1 MKGKIHMSNINLT
14 PIIEAVIALISVIF
28 TVYILPK
35 RRAYR
40 QEKLS
45 AEQRKKRAEVVGVAV
60 KAAEKLYGSKM
71 GVEKKQ
77 YVLDYLE
84 NKGIQFDIE
93 EVENLIESFVYEL
106 SGTATDEALN
116 KYDICEEDEEPEA
129 PDGDA
134 EEEEILTE

>member
-1 MKGKIHMSNINLT
+1 MSNINLT

-35 RRAYR
+35 LHAYLE
-40 QEKLS
+40 EKLS
-45 AEQRKKRAEVVGVAV
+45 AEQRKKLAEVVGVAV

-77 YVLDYLE
+77 YVLNYLE
-84 NKGIQFDIE
+84 NKGIQFDID
-93 EVENLIESFVYEL
+93 EVENFIESFVYEL
-106 SGTATDEALN
+106 SGAATGEALN

-129 PDGDA
+129 PDGDVG
-134 EEEEILTE
+134 EEEILIE

>member
-1 MKGKIHMSNINLT
+1 MTNINLT

-35 RRAYR
+35 LRAYL

-45 AEQRKKRAEVVGVAV
+45 AEQRKTLAEVVGVAV

-84 NKGIQFDIE
+84 DYLENKGIQFDIE

-106 SGTATDEALN
+106 SGTATGEALN

-129 PDGDA
+129 PDGDVG
-134 EEEEILTE
+134 EEEILIE

>member
-1 MKGKIHMSNINLT
+1 MSNINLT
-14 PIIEAVIALISVIF
+14 PVIEAVIALISVIF

-35 RRAYR
+35 LRAYL

-45 AEQRKKRAEVVGVAV
+45 AEQRKTLAEVVDIAV

-77 YVLDYLE
+77 YVLNYLE
-84 NKGIQFDIE
+84 NKGIQFDID

-106 SGTATDEALN
+106 SGGTTWVATLSEN
-116 KYDICEEDEEPEA
+116 DISEEDEEPEA

-134 EEEEILTE
+134 EEEVLEIGM

>member
-1 MKGKIHMSNINLT
+1 LCGIVFRF
-14 PIIEAVIALISVIF
+14 PF
-28 TVYILPK
+28 C
-35 RRAYR
+35 
-40 QEKLS
+40 
-45 AEQRKKRAEVVGVAV
+45 
-60 KAAEKLYGSKM
+60 
-71 GVEKKQ
+71 
-77 YVLDYLE
+77 LE

>member
-1 MKGKIHMSNINLT
+1 MSNINLT

-35 RRAYR
+35 LRAYL

-45 AEQRKKRAEVVGVAV
+45 AEQRKTLAEVVGVAV

-77 YVLDYLE
+77 YVLNYLE

-106 SGTATDEALN
+106 SGGTPWVETIKEH
-116 KYDICEEDEEPEA
+116 DICEEDEEPEA

-134 EEEEILTE
+134 EEEVLVE

>member
-1 MKGKIHMSNINLT
+1 MSNINLT
-14 PIIEAVIALISVIF
+14 PIVEALIALISVII

-35 RRAYR
+35 LRAYL

-45 AEQRKKRAEVVGVAV
+45 AEQRKTLAEVVGIAV

-84 NKGIQFDIE
+84 DYLENKGIQFDID

-106 SGTATDEALN
+106 SGGTPWAETIKEH
-116 KYDICEEDEEPEA
+116 DICEEDEEPEA

-134 EEEEILTE
+134 EEEVLTE

>member
-1 MKGKIHMSNINLT
+1 MSNINLT
-14 PIIEAVIALISVIF
+14 PIIEAVIALISVII

-35 RRAYR
+35 LRAYL

-45 AEQRKKRAEVVGVAV
+45 AEQRKTLAEVVGVAV

-84 NKGIQFDIE
+84 DYLENKGIQFDIE

-106 SGTATDEALN
+106 SGTATGEALN

-129 PDGDA
+129 PDGDVG
-134 EEEEILTE
+134 EEEILIE